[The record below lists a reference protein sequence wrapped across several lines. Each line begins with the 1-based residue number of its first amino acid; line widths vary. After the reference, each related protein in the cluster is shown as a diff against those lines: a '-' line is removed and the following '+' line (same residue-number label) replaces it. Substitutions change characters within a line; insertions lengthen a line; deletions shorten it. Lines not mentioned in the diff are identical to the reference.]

1 MEQIQTLS
9 SLRGRSLLRDIYREL
24 RFEKQMSELTV
35 LGICWRLCVYE
46 KDIFRYSR
54 YQATVVHSLGFL
66 SGSSLWLQEI
76 VNRFNYATINSLVYF
91 GAAVLLVII
100 GLRRFGNLVGNELVV
115 GAIVLEALLLMTMFV
130 VMFFSPSDDMA
141 TEQLADSEPVEE
153 SETQQLIR
161 EIGEIGSDYAGFTT
175 QMDEITSA
183 LSSLIARQDELIA
196 SVNDMARYSAQAV
209 SPQPELLHTMQQTT
223 SALREFNR
231 VVGEFADAARTLRR
245 EEIQQAVRFE
255 VERLL
260 LSPRAQ
266 DQVPNTKE

>member
-24 RFEKQMSELTV
+24 RFDKQMSELTV

-46 KDIFRYSR
+46 NDAFRYSKHS
-54 YQATVVHSLGFL
+54 VSIVHPLGFF
-66 SGSSLWLQEI
+66 SGTSLWLQEI

-100 GLRRFGNLVGNELVV
+100 GLRRFGDLVGNELVIS
-115 GAIVLEALLLMTMFV
+115 AIVLEALLLMLMFV

-141 TEQLADSEPVEE
+141 AEQPAQAVPVEE
-153 SETQQLIR
+153 SETRQLIR

-209 SPQPELLHTMQQTT
+209 SPQPELLQTMQQTNT
-223 SALREFNR
+223 TLKEFNR

-245 EEIQQAVRFE
+245 EEIQQAVRYE

-260 LSPRAQ
+260 LAPRSP
-266 DQVPNTKE
+266 DKE